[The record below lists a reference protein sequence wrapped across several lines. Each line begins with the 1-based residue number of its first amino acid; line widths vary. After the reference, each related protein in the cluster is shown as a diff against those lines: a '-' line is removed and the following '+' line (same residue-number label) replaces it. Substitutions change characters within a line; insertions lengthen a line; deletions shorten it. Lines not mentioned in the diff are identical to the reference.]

1 MSPPAPL
8 GEVEKFE
15 NVLKGERGLKN
26 FSQKGA
32 RSLKGGE
39 QLEKGVN
46 TKLL

>member
-1 MSPPAPL
+1 MTPPAPL

-26 FSQKGA
+26 FIQKEG
-32 RSLKGGE
+32 RSLNGGE
-39 QLEKGVN
+39 QLERGVN